1 MDKQDIHGR
10 NVQRSPL
17 TRPPIAMSRSSV
29 RIKTMLGF
37 RLGLAV
43 TPLFR
48 PLNKVTQ
55 IKRQVRKVGRQ
66 CPAEAI
72 IPSKC
77 KVVKPPALVQTAQ
90 LDSEMRCSYKYS
102 RHDTGDSRPAASG
115 SLLVMWPWAT
125 EARVSCS
132 TCLNMPTHL
141 QTDRVTV
148 QSFDPRVKQVQSHM
162 VHVSRKSQV
171 KWSMFQDSPKS
182 CAVLKQV
189 SILATTTF
197 LSLSFHCYWVIR
209 FRQTTTCNYAAFVGL
224 LVMCVQ
230 PEILTIFPPTNAC
243 PRTHLTLIHNI
254 WGKGL

>member
-1 MDKQDIHGR
+1 
-10 NVQRSPL
+10 
-17 TRPPIAMSRSSV
+17 
-29 RIKTMLGF
+29 
-37 RLGLAV
+37 
-43 TPLFR
+43 
-48 PLNKVTQ
+48 
-55 IKRQVRKVGRQ
+55 
-66 CPAEAI
+66 
-72 IPSKC
+72 
-77 KVVKPPALVQTAQ
+77 
-90 LDSEMRCSYKYS
+90 MRCSYKYS

-132 TCLNMPTHL
+132 TCLNMPTHW

-162 VHVSRKSQV
+162 VHVSRKSQA
-171 KWSMFQDSPKS
+171 KWSMFQARPKS

-189 SILATTTF
+189 ST
-197 LSLSFHCYWVIR
+197 YWLQLLFCHYHFIAVGL
-209 FRQTTTCNYAAFVGL
+209 FVFAKQRQCNYAAFGGL

-254 WGKGL
+254 WGNG